1 MTATPLLGDI
11 PLTRVQRIEH
21 ALDGGFSGA
30 RVLGLAG
37 DVQERAGRGSHHIH
51 ITGALTGDAAADELD
66 TLQQAAATGE
76 ELTFAADITAALEL
90 SKVVILRFRA
100 SETAGLPGFY
110 AYELLLAESPPL
122 PPPAE
127 VSGFGGLDGLGDLGF
142 DTDILGDISDLAD
155 QAASAIDAVQS
166 AVEQLESLA
175 SLGDLALGSGLLSGL
190 TDRAGA
196 AGRAGDQLA
205 GASEALASAFGP

>member
-1 MTATPLLGDI
+1 MTAVPLLGDI

-21 ALDGGFSGA
+21 ALDGGFAGA

-37 DVQERAGRGSHHIH
+37 DVQERAGRGSHHIR
-51 ITGALTGDAAADELD
+51 ISGALTGEAAADELN

-90 SKVVILRFRA
+90 GKVVILRFQA

-110 AYELLLAESPPL
+110 AYDLLLAESPPL

-155 QAASAIDAVQS
+155 QAASAIDAVQG
-166 AVEQLESLA
+166 AVAQLQGLA
-175 SLGDLALGSGLLSGL
+175 SLGDLALGGGLLSGL